1 MKSIKDIILTEKEIK
16 LIDDV
21 SGDVYHRHTNLVD
34 KAVKEFDTAKKYDG
48 DEDYA
53 KEISY
58 EATACWSRWHELR
71 SLIYR
76 LKKES
81 EDE

>member
-16 LIDDV
+16 LIEDV
-21 SGDVYHRHTNLVD
+21 SGDVYYHHNTLVE
-34 KAVKEFDTAKKYDG
+34 KARNEFDTAKKYDT

-53 KEISY
+53 KEVSY
-58 EATACWSRWHELR
+58 EATVCWSRWHELR

-81 EDE
+81 EDG

>member
-21 SGDVYHRHTNLVD
+21 SGDVYYHHNILVD
-34 KAVKEFDTAKKYDG
+34 KAVKEFDFAKKYDS

-71 SLIYR
+71 SLICR
-76 LKKES
+76 LKKGEK
-81 EDE
+81 